1 MIQSVFPVD
10 IKQHVQNVRQN
21 KQEFTNNLANIEGKI
36 NDLKKKIDSFVIPD
50 PDKFVKC
57 EDINTFINEIKESF
71 EYLVQTPR
79 EITDLRNELKELK
92 TRLELLEV
100 DKEIQPT
107 EFKRQIPK
115 LLIKK
120 K

>member
-1 MIQSVFPVD
+1 
-10 IKQHVQNVRQN
+10 
-21 KQEFTNNLANIEGKI
+21 
-36 NDLKKKIDSFVIPD
+36 
-50 PDKFVKC
+50 
-57 EDINTFINEIKESF
+57 
-71 EYLVQTPR
+71 LVQTPR

>member
-50 PDKFVKC
+50 P
-57 EDINTFINEIKESF
+57 ISS
-71 EYLVQTPR
+71 
-79 EITDLRNELKELK
+79 
-92 TRLELLEV
+92 
-100 DKEIQPT
+100 
-107 EFKRQIPK
+107 
-115 LLIKK
+115 
-120 K
+120 